1 MRILLIQYLKFFF
14 LVFTTLLLFSCSSDD
29 TNEETITEEEIA
41 INENLTEA
49 ENLLILVN
57 ASRAEEG
64 LKALTLNNA
73 LTISAL
79 AHSIDMDTNDYFS
92 HEGKNGSSF
101 SERTVDGGY
110 TGSPAG
116 ENIALGQRD
125 AESVHASWMNSEG
138 HRRNIL
144 NTSITEMGLGR
155 SSNYWTQIFGV
166 AK

>member
-1 MRILLIQYLKFFF
+1 MRILPKQYLKFFF
-14 LVFTTLLLFSCSSDD
+14 SVFTTLLFLSCSSDD
-29 TNEETITEEEIA
+29 TNEETISEEEIA
-41 INENLTEA
+41 ISENLTEA

-73 LTISAL
+73 LTKSAL

-101 SERTVDGGY
+101 SKRTVDAGY

-144 NTSITEMGLGR
+144 NTNITEMGLGR

-166 AK
+166 GK